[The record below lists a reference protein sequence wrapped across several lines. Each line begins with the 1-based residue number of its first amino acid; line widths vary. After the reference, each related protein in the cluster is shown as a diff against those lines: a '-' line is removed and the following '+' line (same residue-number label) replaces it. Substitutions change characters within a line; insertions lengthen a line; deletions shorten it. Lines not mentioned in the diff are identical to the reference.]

1 MTSLVLD
8 MPDFS
13 LSVQDS
19 VLHIAHPQQP
29 SRLLPLAEIERV
41 VVGKGIAISTDLHL
55 KLSELGKE
63 LVIVGHKHSAMIF
76 NSASAPNNLRL
87 LQYRAICQESQ
98 RQRFVWALLSA
109 RRRGQNRVL
118 KQLGMPLLATPTCP
132 PNNLMLYEAEMS
144 RKYWQAW
151 AQCFQLDG
159 FTGRERQPPSDP
171 INALLSLTATLED
184 SALTPHLLAEG
195 FDLCLGFHHRTG
207 YRRSSLVLD
216 IKELTRSDLEAWL
229 IALWRTQK
237 LTAQDFEQ
245 TEYGCR
251 LTRAGQQRFYPAWF
265 GWQKQRQKALRRMI
279 RLCRRY
285 LERGTSHE

>member
-1 MTSLVLD
+1 MTSLILD
-8 MPDFS
+8 LPDFS
-13 LSVQDS
+13 LSVQDNA
-19 VLHIAHPQQP
+19 LHIAHPQQP
-29 SRLLPLAEIERV
+29 SRLLPLAEIERLI
-41 VVGKGIAISTDLHL
+41 VGKGIALSTDLQL

-63 LVIVGHKHSAMIF
+63 LVIVGHKTSATIF

-87 LQYRAICQESQ
+87 LQYQAISQETL
-98 RQRFVWALLSA
+98 RQRYAWALLTA

-118 KQLGMPLLATPTCP
+118 KQLAMPLLATPSCP

-184 SALTPHLLAEG
+184 HALIPHLLAEG
-195 FDLCLGFHHRTG
+195 FDLCLGFHHCTG

-229 IALWRTQK
+229 IALWRTK
-237 LTAQDFEQ
+237 RLTAQHFEQ
-245 TEYGCR
+245 TDYGCR
-251 LTRAGQQRFYPAWF
+251 LTRTGQQLFYPAWF
-265 GWQKQRQKALRRMI
+265 GWQKQRKTTLRRI
-279 RLCRRY
+279 VRLCRRY
-285 LERGTSHE
+285 LERGVTNE